1 MFTAQVFTLY
11 PEYFPGPFKN
21 GLYGKAIEKKIWD
34 LRTVN
39 IRDYAIDKHKTVDDT
54 PYGGGSGMLIKPD
67 VLAKSLDKNINGDEK
82 IVYLSPK
89 GKVFNQKIAK
99 ELSLENK
106 VNIICGHFEGIDQR
120 VLENRKIDEI
130 SLGDFVLSG
139 GETATYVFLD
149 AILRLIPGVLGNE
162 KSTSEE
168 SFENGLLEYP
178 QYTKPQIWE
187 EKSVPNVLLSGD
199 HAKIKDWRLSQSEAI
214 TRDRRP
220 DLWQK
225 YNKKTNLINL
235 QMKTIEEINQAN
247 VKKIAA
253 EKKLPNF
260 FPGDI
265 VKIGVR
271 ITEGKRDRIQY
282 FEGVCIAKKNRD
294 LNSSFTVRKISFG
307 EGVERTF
314 ALYSPIVDSIK
325 VIRSGKV
332 RRAKLYYLRDRTGK
346 SARIAEKI
354 KKKIGIDVDV
364 KTEQPTAQNVTK
376 TEESNIT
383 EETKVEKGSV
393 EKKDTSEKKN
403 EKETLKDKK

>member
-1 MFTAQVFTLY
+1 
-11 PEYFPGPFKN
+11 
-21 GLYGKAIEKKIWD
+21 
-34 LRTVN
+34 
-39 IRDYAIDKHKTVDDT
+39 
-54 PYGGGSGMLIKPD
+54 
-67 VLAKSLDKNINGDEK
+67 
-82 IVYLSPK
+82 
-89 GKVFNQKIAK
+89 
-99 ELSLENK
+99 
-106 VNIICGHFEGIDQR
+106 
-120 VLENRKIDEI
+120 
-130 SLGDFVLSG
+130 
-139 GETATYVFLD
+139 
-149 AILRLIPGVLGNE
+149 
-162 KSTSEE
+162 
-168 SFENGLLEYP
+168 
-178 QYTKPQIWE
+178 
-187 EKSVPNVLLSGD
+187 
-199 HAKIKDWRLSQSEAI
+199 
-214 TRDRRP
+214 
-220 DLWQK
+220 
-225 YNKKTNLINL
+225 
-235 QMKTIEEINQAN
+235 MKTIEEINQAN

-364 KTEQPTAQNVTK
+364 KTEQPTEQNVTK
-376 TEESNIT
+376 TEENNIT
-383 EETKVEKGSV
+383 EETKLEKESV